1 MISLG
6 IDTGGTYTDGVL
18 WHKQKGLL
26 AKSKSPTTRENL
38 SIGIGKTVDE
48 IGDEIGADKLFYQ
61 TLEDLVE
68 VTSIN
73 GEQSWD
79 TSCFNGEYVTG
90 NVTQDY
96 LDALEAARNDSAKSS
111 SSISDDIVGLH
122 NDE

>member
-1 MISLG
+1 M
-6 IDTGGTYTDGVL
+6 
-18 WHKQKGLL
+18 
-26 AKSKSPTTRENL
+26 
-38 SIGIGKTVDE
+38 
-48 IGDEIGADKLFYQ
+48 
-61 TLEDLVE
+61 VE

-111 SSISDDIVGLH
+111 NSISDDIVGLH

>member
-1 MISLG
+1 MYG
-6 IDTGGTYTDGVL
+6 IDMPAVTEFI
-18 WHKQKGLL
+18 
-26 AKSKSPTTRENL
+26 AN
-38 SIGIGKTVDE
+38 GKTVDE

-90 NVTQDY
+90 DVTQEY
-96 LDALEAARNDSAKSS
+96 LDQLQAARNDSAKATNIDSEGN
-111 SSISDDIVGLH
+111 IGLH

>member
-1 MISLG
+1 MSAPIVSPISS
-6 IDTGGTYTDGVL
+6 TDL
-18 WHKQKGLL
+18 PL
-26 AKSKSPTTRENL
+26 AINSET
-38 SIGIGKTVDE
+38 
-48 IGDEIGADKLFYQ
+48 ADKLFYQ

-90 NVTQDY
+90 DVTQDY
-96 LDALEAARNDSAKSS
+96 LDDLEAARNDSAKS
-111 SSISDDIVGLH
+111 INIEPEGTIELH

>member
-1 MISLG
+1 MPAVTEFI
-6 IDTGGTYTDGVL
+6 
-18 WHKQKGLL
+18 
-26 AKSKSPTTRENL
+26 AN
-38 SIGIGKTVDE
+38 GKTVDE

-79 TSCFNGEYVTG
+79 TSCFNGEYVTA
-90 NVTQDY
+90 NVTQEY

-111 SSISDDIVGLH
+111 NSISDDIVGLH